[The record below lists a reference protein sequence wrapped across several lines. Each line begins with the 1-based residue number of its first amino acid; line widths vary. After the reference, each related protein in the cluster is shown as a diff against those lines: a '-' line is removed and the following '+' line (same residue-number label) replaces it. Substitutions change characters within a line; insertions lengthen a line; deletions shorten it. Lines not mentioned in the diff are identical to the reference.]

1 MAYFISRGDL
11 LVMTTF
17 FTLWIV
23 AVGVD
28 GGMDTDS
35 AQGFASRLFG
45 TSQLALI
52 IFFPVMGYLV
62 DRFDRVTTLAVSL
75 FIAAVGYFA
84 LYVVGDPFESPF
96 MILVAIMAGAGEAA
110 VIVSGPALVGQEAP
124 RRVRGSVF
132 GVMGA
137 AGIFGVLI
145 HSWASG
151 QLFNGV
157 SYQTPFLY
165 MAVMNAV
172 VGVAAVIVRIKT
184 GTSADVAARMQAAVA
199 E

>member
-1 MAYFISRGDL
+1 
-11 LVMTTF
+11 
-17 FTLWIV
+17 
-23 AVGVD
+23 
-28 GGMDTDS
+28 
-35 AQGFASRLFG
+35 
-45 TSQLALI
+45 
-52 IFFPVMGYLV
+52 
-62 DRFDRVTTLAVSL
+62 
-75 FIAAVGYFA
+75 
-84 LYVVGDPFESPF
+84 
-96 MILVAIMAGAGEAA
+96 
-110 VIVSGPALVGQEAP
+110 
-124 RRVRGSVF
+124 
-132 GVMGA
+132 MGA

-184 GTSADVAARMQAAVA
+184 GTSADVAARMQAAVV